1 MLHKKDLSRLKEVF
15 FCAEEN
21 KPLQR
26 AEIVKGFEVAKED
39 YVVVTD
45 EELQKIAP
53 KTAKVMEIQQFVK
66 AGDFDA
72 VFLDKSYHML
82 PDGEIAKPY
91 ALLREVMKKRE
102 QYALAKVAMHNREHI
117 VVIRPSGN
125 KLMAHTM
132 FFADEIQRAD
142 VKPGPEKFSE
152 KEMQLAGQLIDS
164 LTAKFQPERFHDE
177 YKENA
182 QKLIEQKQKGK
193 RIRPAKHE
201 QPRPVVNILDA
212 LKKSIAESQAKEK
225 PASRTKSRKRSVA

>member
-1 MLHKKDLSRLKEVF
+1 LSRVKEVF
-15 FCAEEN
+15 FCSQED

-26 AEIVKGFEVAKED
+26 SEIVKGCEVAKGD

-53 KTAKVMEIQQFVK
+53 KTAKVMEILQFVK
-66 AGDFDA
+66 ASDFDP
-72 VFLDKSYHML
+72 VFLEKSYHML

-91 ALLREVMKKRE
+91 ALLREAMKKRE

-125 KLMAHTM
+125 ELMLHTM

-142 VKPGPEKFSE
+142 VKPGPEKFLE

-164 LTAKFQPERFHDE
+164 LTAKFQPEKFHDE
-177 YKENA
+177 YKENVA
-182 QKLIEQKQKGK
+182 KLVEQKQKGE
-193 RIRPAKHE
+193 RVRPIEHE
-201 QPRPVVNILDA
+201 RPRPVVNILDA
-212 LKKSIAESQAKEK
+212 LKRSIAESHTKEK
-225 PASRTKSRKRSVA
+225 PTSRARSRKRSAA